1 MRRILRIKQNAL
13 HDVRIQN
20 PKGAAS
26 FAAPFFAPAPMPL
39 PYRRLVVKIGSN
51 VLTQDNGLPDLTRME
66 QLVAQIVALKAQSRE
81 VIVVSSGAVAAGRS
95 LITMPAQAD
104 AVRSRQLLAAVGQVK
119 LLSTYAELLGR
130 HGLLCAQVLVTK
142 EDFRDRQH
150 YLNMRNCFQEL
161 LQQDVIPIVNENDV
175 ISVTELM
182 FTDNDELASLIA
194 AQLDADALII
204 LTNVDGIYNGDPR
217 LPESEVIREIAPAA
231 TGFDAFITAQRSQF
245 GRGGMLTK
253 CHMAHKVAKLGI
265 SVHIANGKTADILL
279 AVLAETAV
287 NTWFRPSKTASG
299 KKKWLAHAQ
308 ASVKA
313 VVRVNAGA
321 RAALSAPDKA
331 SSLLP
336 VGILGIE
343 GQFQKGDIVQ
353 ITDEAGQ
360 PLGLG
365 IAEYGADKALERLG
379 QQHQRPLVHYD
390 YLFLNPDLV

>member
-1 MRRILRIKQNAL
+1 M
-13 HDVRIQN
+13 
-20 PKGAAS
+20 S
-26 FAAPFFAPAPMPL
+26 L

-51 VLTQDNGLPDLTRME
+51 VLTRADGLPDLARMTH
-66 QLVAQIVALKAQSRE
+66 LVEQIVALKAQARQ

-95 LITMPAQAD
+95 LISLPNPAD

-119 LLSTYAELLGR
+119 LLSTYADLLAH

-161 LQQDVIPIVNENDV
+161 LQQQVIPIVNENDV

-204 LTNVDGIYNGDPR
+204 LTNVDGIFTGDPR
-217 LPESEVIREIAPAA
+217 QPGAELIREIAPAD
-231 TGFDAFITAQRSQF
+231 TGFEQFITAQRSQF

-253 CHMAHKVAKLGI
+253 CHMAHKVARLGI
-265 SVHIANGKTADILL
+265 SVHIANGTAPDILPR
-279 AVLAETAV
+279 VLAETV
-287 NTWFRPSKTASG
+287 PHTWFRPSKTASG
-299 KKKWLAHAQ
+299 RKKWLAHAQ
-308 ASVKA
+308 AAAKA
-313 VVRVNAGA
+313 TVRVNAGA
-321 RAALSAPDKA
+321 RAALTAPGRA
-331 SSLLP
+331 TSLLP
-336 VGILGIE
+336 VGVLSIE

-353 ITDEAGQ
+353 LADEAGQ

-365 IAEYGADKALERLG
+365 MAEYGAEKARERLG
-379 QQHQRPLVHYD
+379 RQHERPLVHYD
-390 YLFLNPDLV
+390 YLFLHPEILS